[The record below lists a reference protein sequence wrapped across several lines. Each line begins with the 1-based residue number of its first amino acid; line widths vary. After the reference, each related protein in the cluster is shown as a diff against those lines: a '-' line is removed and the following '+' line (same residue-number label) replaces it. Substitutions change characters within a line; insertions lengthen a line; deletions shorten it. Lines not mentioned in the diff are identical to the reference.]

1 MAAHARIS
9 DVQRLS
15 DVLAMVAVE
24 WEFLDS
30 SGAAV
35 PGECYRYVLRM
46 AADGPAICTVIH
58 AG

>member
-1 MAAHARIS
+1 M
-9 DVQRLS
+9 QRLS

-35 PGECYRYVLRM
+35 LGKRYRYVLRM

-58 AG
+58 AS